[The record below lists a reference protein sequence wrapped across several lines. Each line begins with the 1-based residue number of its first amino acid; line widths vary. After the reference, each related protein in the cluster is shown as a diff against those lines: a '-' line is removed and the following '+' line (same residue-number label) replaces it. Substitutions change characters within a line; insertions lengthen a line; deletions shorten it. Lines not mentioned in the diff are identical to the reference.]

1 MRLPARFSQR
11 TYRPGWLAMAQDK
24 RGWRWLH
31 LVWPEGERPR
41 VLAWAAGDNTQ
52 VGEAALGAAL
62 ASIQVRGKLAQYR
75 CLVCLGVE
83 EYQIVQAELPS
94 VPEEEL
100 RDSLRW
106 AVRDMLDYAVDDIGA
121 DYLPVPT
128 DPSRQVSNRNAFVIC
143 AQKKVLGRYK
153 QAFAAQRAKLHVVDV
168 LESAQRNLAA
178 LCGEAD
184 KGLALLGIT
193 HAYSMLSFIYNG
205 ELCASLRI
213 EVGLSQLMAANAD
226 ERQALQERVLLDV
239 QRALDTFE
247 RQFYFAP
254 FSRLLVS
261 PLPDQIDL
269 MPYLVDSLYQRVE
282 SLDLGKLI
290 DLSAVPDLAGA
301 ENLALCL
308 NVLGVALRA
317 ETAMEVA

>member
-1 MRLPARFSQR
+1 MRLPGRFSQR
-11 TYRPGWLAMAQDK
+11 TYRPGWLAVAQDK

-31 LVWPEGERPR
+31 LVCPEGERPR
-41 VLAWAAGDNTQ
+41 VLAWGSGENSVEGDAGL
-52 VGEAALGAAL
+52 AAAL
-62 ASIQVRGKLAQYR
+62 AAMRPRGKLAQYR
-75 CLVCLGVE
+75 CLVCLGVD
-83 EYQIVQAELPS
+83 EYQVVQAELPS
-94 VPEEEL
+94 VPDDEL

-121 DYLPVPT
+121 DYMPVPA

-143 AQKKVLGRYK
+143 AQQKVLARYK

-168 LESAQRNLAA
+168 LESAHRNIAG
-178 LCGEAD
+178 LCGESD

-193 HAYSMLSFIYNG
+193 HAYSMLSFVYNG

-213 EVGLSQLMAANAD
+213 EVGLSQLMAANAS
-226 ERQALQERVLLDV
+226 ERQSLQERVLLDV

-254 FSRLLVS
+254 FSRLLIS
-261 PLPDQIDL
+261 PLPDSIDL

-282 SLDLGKLI
+282 SLDLSQLI
-290 DLSAVPDLAGA
+290 DFSAAPDLASA
-301 ENLALCL
+301 ENMALCL
-308 NVLGVALRA
+308 NVLGAALRA